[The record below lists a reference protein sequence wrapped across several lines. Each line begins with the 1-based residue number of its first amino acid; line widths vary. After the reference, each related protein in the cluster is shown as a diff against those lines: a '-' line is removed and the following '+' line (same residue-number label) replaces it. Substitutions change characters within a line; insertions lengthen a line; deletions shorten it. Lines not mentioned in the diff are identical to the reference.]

1 MVKTLLTLM
10 NACLSGLE
18 DSHFKKYYY
27 KALLIVLLLG
37 TWENIGIWKN
47 Y

>member
-10 NACLSGLE
+10 NACLSWLG
-18 DSHFKKYYY
+18 DSHYKTYYY
-27 KALLIVLLLG
+27 KALLIALLLE
-37 TWENIGIWKN
+37 TWKNIGIWKN